1 MVWTK
6 QMVGIAAAAAVFSLM
21 LGGAAGFILGS
32 RHQAHSVEKPPA
44 ARPDAVASGSDIDS
58 DEEQSPASVSVNGR
72 HAGTRFLAAKRD
84 SAEVDTQK
92 KDVPVAV
99 NTATNTNT
107 TVVAAETGSGTS
119 RRRSRRT
126 P

>member
-6 QMVGIAAAAAVFSLM
+6 QMVGIAAATAVFSLM
-21 LGGAAGFILGS
+21 LGGAGGFILGC
-32 RHQAHSVEKPPA
+32 RDQAHSVERPPA
-44 ARPDAVASGSDIDS
+44 ARPDAAASGSDIDN
-58 DEEQSPASVSVNGR
+58 DEEQSPASISVNGR

-84 SAEVDTQK
+84 SADADAPK

-107 TVVAAETGSGTS
+107 TVVAA
-119 RRRSRRT
+119 
-126 P
+126 

>member
-6 QMVGIAAAAAVFSLM
+6 QIVGIAAAATVFSLL
-21 LGGAAGFILGS
+21 LGGVAGFILGS
-32 RHQAHSVEKPPA
+32 RHQAHSVEKPTQAPA
-44 ARPDAVASGSDIDS
+44 ARPEAASSGSDIDS

-84 SAEVDTQK
+84 SADIDTQK

-99 NTATNTNT
+99 
-107 TVVAAETGSGTS
+107 
-119 RRRSRRT
+119 
-126 P
+126 